1 MAGAVSIAALA
12 RLLSRRKRQA
22 PRTPEPDPAVELKA
36 KLAASREPEAASPEP
51 VDEPAAQQPA
61 AEPEPLS
68 LDERREQVHAKAQQ
82 AIDEMRGPDA

>member
-12 RLLSRRKRQA
+12 RLLSRRKHRAPQA
-22 PRTPEPDPAVELKA
+22 PEPDPAVELKA

-51 VDEPAAQQPA
+51 EGGPAAQRPA

-68 LDERREQVHAKAQQ
+68 VDERRAQVHAKGQQ